1 MSLQTILTD
10 APIAEDVKAE
20 LLERLDAEGAT
31 PDVVAAIKSA
41 LQEYIDAGFKTLG
54 IELDPNDP
62 KVQAAQKQ
70 FDDDVAA
77 AEAEYTEEMEN
88 LAIDAAVVQVQGNKA
103 LDGLQASALTSALK
117 AQLAA

>member
-10 APIAEDVKAE
+10 APIADDVKAE
-20 LLERLDAEGAT
+20 LLARLSEEGAT
-31 PDVVAAIKSA
+31 PDVVAAIKTA

-62 KVQAAQKQ
+62 QVQAAQKQ
-70 FDDDVAA
+70 FDTDVAA

-88 LAIDAAVVQVQGNKA
+88 LSIDAAVVQAQGNKA
-103 LDGLQASALTSALK
+103 LDGLQASALK
-117 AQLAA
+117 AQLST

>member
-20 LLERLDAEGAT
+20 LLARFTNEGAT
-31 PDVVAAIKSA
+31 PDVVAAIKAA
-41 LQEYIDAGFKTLG
+41 LQEYIDTGFKTLG

-62 KVQAAQKQ
+62 QVKAAQQQ
-70 FDDDVAA
+70 FDTDVAA

-88 LAIDAAVVQVQGNKA
+88 LSIDAAVVQAQANKA
-103 LDGLQASALTSALK
+103 LDTMQADALK
-117 AQLAA
+117 AQMTA